1 MEPGHIFRT
10 KLPFH
15 RNQSQERRVTQARLT
30 FSENPWGLP
39 FFQFTLRRAHASKR
53 EFEKRVLAARRRIQN
68 QQFWEL
74 ILFLLVHC
82 LPFQVIAMASVLVS
96 FFFSTCFKIN
106 TRFVSFYG
114 NFYYV
119 CLGNKFVLMIPTR

>member
-30 FSENPWGLP
+30 FPENPWGLP

-53 EFEKRVLAARRRIQN
+53 EFEKKSSRSKTQN
-68 QQFWEL
+68 SEST
-74 ILFLLVHC
+74 ILGTDFVCIGSL
-82 LPFQVIAMASVLVS
+82 FAVS
-96 FFFSTCFKIN
+96 GY
-106 TRFVSFYG
+106 RHG
-114 NFYYV
+114 
-119 CLGNKFVLMIPTR
+119 

>member
-53 EFEKRVLAARRRIQN
+53 EFEKKEFSQQDAEFRIN
-68 QQFWEL
+68 NF
-74 ILFLLVHC
+74 
-82 LPFQVIAMASVLVS
+82 
-96 FFFSTCFKIN
+96 
-106 TRFVSFYG
+106 G
-114 NFYYV
+114 N
-119 CLGNKFVLMIPTR
+119 